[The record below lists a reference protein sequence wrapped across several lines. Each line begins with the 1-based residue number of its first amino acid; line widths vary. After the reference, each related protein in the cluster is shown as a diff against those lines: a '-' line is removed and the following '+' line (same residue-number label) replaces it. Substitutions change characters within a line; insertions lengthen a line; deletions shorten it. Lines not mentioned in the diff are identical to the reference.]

1 MYTIEASGRLSA
13 AAVPPPRLS
22 LGKPLVVAPAEKRRN
37 RFPAADLAHELGGPD
52 DEVAERMAGA
62 RPVRNPVVADLIP
75 RRTEMATRTRG
86 ETA

>member
-1 MYTIEASGRLSA
+1 ML
-13 AAVPPPRLS
+13 PPRLS
-22 LGKPLVVAPAEKRRN
+22 LGKPLVVVQAEKGRN
-37 RFPAADLAHELGGPD
+37 LLLEADLAHELGGPD

-62 RPVRNPVVADLIP
+62 RPVRNPVIADLIP